1 MRPERHFADSFA
13 TVRVGLLKRVKR
25 WVKEYLRGMMKKRGC
40 GKRREPGVPSLSKA
54 A

>member
-1 MRPERHFADSFA
+1 MRPERHFADSFV

-25 WVKEYLRGMMKKRGC
+25 WVKEYLRGMAKKRG
-40 GKRREPGVPSLSKA
+40 GAKRREPGVPSLSKA